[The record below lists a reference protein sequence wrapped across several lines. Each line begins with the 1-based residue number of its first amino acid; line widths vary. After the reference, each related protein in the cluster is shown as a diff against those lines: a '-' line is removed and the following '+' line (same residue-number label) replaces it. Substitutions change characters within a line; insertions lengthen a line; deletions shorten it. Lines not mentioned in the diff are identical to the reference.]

1 MRNSKRPLSAVHC
14 KAFTLTELLLALL
27 VTGIVLAAVVTL
39 AYALSTAN
47 DVSDNTS
54 QTQAYVRYA
63 TLRISE
69 LIRHCKLVCG
79 MSGDDLAVWR
89 ADDNGNGQINP
100 QELVY
105 IEMGIGRDY
114 VQLLDFP
121 SAGNWRVTLSSILSG
136 TAKQELMLICDERQ
150 TRLVP
155 ECSNAQ
161 IVLDSSPPWSRSVSL
176 SFDLVENGIV
186 RQYQISA
193 ALHSFSGN
201 LLDESGAS
209 PEICWTKVAKL
220 STAMMIKDETN

>member
-1 MRNSKRPLSAVHC
+1 MRNSKQPLSAVHC

-27 VTGIVLAAVVTL
+27 VTGIVSAAVVTL
-39 AYALSTAN
+39 AFALSTAN

-105 IEMGIGRDY
+105 IEMGTGRDY

-121 SAGNWRVTLSSILSG
+121 SAGDWRITLSSILGG

-176 SFDLVENGIV
+176 SFDLVENGAV

-193 ALHSFSGN
+193 ALHGFSGN
-201 LLDESGAS
+201 LLDDSGEVINS
-209 PEICWTKVAKL
+209 
-220 STAMMIKDETN
+220 DDD

>member
-1 MRNSKRPLSAVHC
+1 MIKRKRPLSTVNC
-14 KAFTLTELLLALL
+14 KGFTLVELLVALV
-27 VTGIVLAAVVTL
+27 VTSIILAAVATL

-47 DVSDNTS
+47 DITDNTS
-54 QTQAYVRYA
+54 QTQAHVRYA

-69 LIRHCKLVCG
+69 LIRHCKLICG

-100 QELVY
+100 QELLY
-105 IEMGIGRDY
+105 IEMGTGRDY

-121 SAGNWRVTLSSILSG
+121 SAGNWRITLSSILSG
-136 TAKQELMLICDERQ
+136 TAKQELILICDERQ

-155 ECSNAQ
+155 VCSNAQ

-176 SFDLVENGIV
+176 SFDLVENGAV

-193 ALHSFSGN
+193 ALHGFSGN
-201 LLDESGAS
+201 LLDDSGEVINS
-209 PEICWTKVAKL
+209 
-220 STAMMIKDETN
+220 DDD

>member
-161 IVLDSSPPWSRSVSL
+161 IVLDSSPPWSVSL

-201 LLDESGAS
+201 LLDESGEVINS
-209 PEICWTKVAKL
+209 
-220 STAMMIKDETN
+220 DDD

>member
-1 MRNSKRPLSAVHC
+1 MIKRKRPLSTVNC
-14 KAFTLTELLLALL
+14 KGFTLVELLVALV
-27 VTGIVLAAVVTL
+27 VTSIILAAVTTL

-47 DVSDNTS
+47 DITDNTS
-54 QTQAYVRYA
+54 QTQAHVRYA

-69 LIRHCKLVCG
+69 LIRHCKLICG

-100 QELVY
+100 QELLY
-105 IEMGIGRDY
+105 IEMGTGRDY

-121 SAGNWRVTLSSILSG
+121 SAGNWRITLSSILSG
-136 TAKQELMLICDERQ
+136 TAKQELILICDERQ

-155 ECSNAQ
+155 VCSNAQ

-176 SFDLVENGIV
+176 SFDLVENGAV

-193 ALHSFSGN
+193 ALHGFSGN
-201 LLDESGAS
+201 LLDDSGEVINS
-209 PEICWTKVAKL
+209 
-220 STAMMIKDETN
+220 DDD